1 MKTVEGGRKDE
12 AEGRDTEDRGGGR
25 ELNVWESELKL
36 RVREG
41 RPVLRNAGERRLES
55 AVSSSVISF

>member
-1 MKTVEGGRKDE
+1 M
-12 AEGRDTEDRGGGR
+12 
-25 ELNVWESELKL
+25 WESELKL

-41 RPVLRNAGERRLES
+41 RPVVRNAWERRLES